1 MLLARL
7 LLFGLLPVLL
17 SKAQDTSDHCSKVAG
32 KDFVDPLDAEACLA
46 SFPFNDTLKDNV
58 LSIVSGS
65 LDFYTWEAQ
74 YLDLPPPFHEASW
87 DIRAKIE
94 WINQTRYDVSTSPAP
109 GDILLIDGVSAKT
122 DYQFNRDLYDAV
134 NRLYDGH
141 TCAFF
146 FITKWPCS

>member
-1 MLLARL
+1 MLLVRL
-7 LLFGLLPVLL
+7 LLFGFLPVLL

-74 YLDLPPPFHEASW
+74 YLDLPPPFHEESW
-87 DIRAKIE
+87 DIRAKIK

-109 GDILLIDGVSAKT
+109 ADILLIDGISAKT
-122 DYQFNRDLYDAV
+122 DYQFNRDLYEAV
-134 NRLYDGH
+134 NRLHDGH

-146 FITKWPCS
+146 FITK